1 MKTEKENRELKELF
15 KSVRKVLVKKGLLKE
30 EVLPEEKEKLCVPE
44 KSKQRRQFPRLK
56 LNRDFNKT
64 IILRIKRP
72 DKSENIKSFAN
83 NINLGGLCFET
94 QREFR
99 KNSKLNLRLFF
110 YGDQIPMMKI
120 QARIVWKKKIEITNR
135 YGASFDLIEEKDRE
149 ALNQY
154 VEANIR
160 KE

>member
-1 MKTEKENRELKELF
+1 M
-15 KSVRKVLVKKGLLKE
+15 
-30 EVLPEEKEKLCVPE
+30 
-44 KSKQRRQFPRLK
+44 
-56 LNRDFNKT
+56 
-64 IILRIKRP
+64 
-72 DKSENIKSFAN
+72 
-83 NINLGGLCFET
+83 GGLCFET